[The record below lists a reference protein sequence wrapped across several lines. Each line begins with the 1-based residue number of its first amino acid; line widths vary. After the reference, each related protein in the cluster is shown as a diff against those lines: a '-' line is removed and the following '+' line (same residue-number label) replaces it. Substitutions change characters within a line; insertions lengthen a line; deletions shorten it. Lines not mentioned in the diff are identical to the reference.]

1 MNIDDLHQQ
10 RKKVPTRTTREAM
23 SAPTMRS
30 TSILTEHLGYPPI
43 SLVDDIINAVNEIM
57 YKCTAAMEKY
67 LLSKSRIGEEDY
79 GEEIKNG
86 VAKLESLLENS
97 VDKNFDKLELY
108 VLRNVLRIPEE
119 FLDANV
125 FRLENQ
131 KDLVIVDDKEIKRSE
146 EELREK
152 VNDVEL
158 AFKRNEMLLK
168 RVAKVKKLLVSIRG
182 FKQKLSDLLKCKDD
196 EQLQK
201 ILESLKPI
209 DDTMTLLSSSLR
221 KLYVDSES
229 TSSTEEVEAL
239 LQKLKANGKH
249 NKDYRTRYI
258 DIRTNNVLR
267 RLGLLDDGET
277 EGRSVEPSIGV
288 QGKET
293 GKLDIEEP
301 RLDLLDDVL

>member
-1 MNIDDLHQQ
+1 
-10 RKKVPTRTTREAM
+10 M

-30 TSILTEHLGYPPI
+30 ISILTEHLGYPPI

-67 LLSKSRIGEEDY
+67 LLSKSKIGEEDY
-79 GEEIKNG
+79 GEEIKSG

-119 FLDANV
+119 YLDANV

-131 KDLVIVDDKEIKRSE
+131 KDLVIVDENELKKSE
-146 EELREK
+146 EKLREK

-158 AFKRNEMLLK
+158 AFKKNEMLLK
-168 RVAKVKKLLVSIRG
+168 RVTKVKRLLFTIRG
-182 FKQKLSDLLKCKDD
+182 FKQKLNELLKCKDD
-196 EQLQK
+196 VQLQK

-209 DDTMTLLSSSLR
+209 DDTMTLLTDSLR

-239 LQKLKANGKH
+239 LQRLKTNGKQN
-249 NKDYRTRYI
+249 NKDFRTRYI

-267 RLGLLDDGET
+267 KLGLLGDKEDEKQ
-277 EGRSVEPSIGV
+277 SVKPDARTQAGDIVSI
-288 QGKET
+288 
-293 GKLDIEEP
+293 DIEEP
-301 RLDLLDDVL
+301 QLDLLDDVL

>member
-1 MNIDDLHQQ
+1 
-10 RKKVPTRTTREAM
+10 
-23 SAPTMRS
+23 MRS

-67 LLSKSRIGEEDY
+67 LLSKSRIGENDY
-79 GEEIKNG
+79 GEEIKSG

-119 FLDANV
+119 YLDANV

-131 KDLVIVDDKEIKRSE
+131 KDLVIVDDNELKRSE

-152 VNDVEL
+152 VNNVEL
-158 AFKRNEMLLK
+158 AFKTNEALLK
-168 RVAKVKKLLVSIRG
+168 SVAKVKKLLVTIRG
-182 FKQKLSDLLKCKDD
+182 FKQKLNELLKCKDD
-196 EQLQK
+196 EQLRT
-201 ILESLKPI
+201 ILGSLQPI
-209 DDTMTLLSSSLR
+209 DDTVTLLTNSLR

-239 LQKLKANGKH
+239 LQRLKSNGKL
-249 NKDYRTRYI
+249 NPKDYRTRYL
-258 DIRTNNVLR
+258 DSRTNSVLR
-267 RLGLLDDGET
+267 KLGLLDDNKRENHSS
-277 EGRSVEPSIGV
+277 ELGV
-288 QGKET
+288 TKQEREIT
-293 GKLDIEEP
+293 NLNIEDP
-301 RLDLLDDVL
+301 QLDLLDELL

>member
-1 MNIDDLHQQ
+1 
-10 RKKVPTRTTREAM
+10 M

-67 LLSKSRIGEEDY
+67 LLSKSKIGEEDY
-79 GEEIKNG
+79 GEEIKSG

-119 FLDANV
+119 YLDANV

-131 KDLVIVDDKEIKRSE
+131 KDLVIVDENELKRSE

-158 AFKRNEMLLK
+158 AFRRNEMLSK
-168 RVAKVKKLLVSIRG
+168 RVAKVKRLLFMIKGLKKKLNE
-182 FKQKLSDLLKCKDD
+182 LLKCKDD
-196 EQLQK
+196 KQLQK
-201 ILESLKPI
+201 VLESLKPI
-209 DDTMTLLSSSLR
+209 DDTMTLLTNSLR

-239 LQKLKANGKH
+239 LQRLKTNGKQN

-258 DIRTNNVLR
+258 DLRTNNVLR
-267 RLGLLDDGET
+267 KLGLLGDKE
-277 EGRSVEPSIGV
+277 EEKQPAEPDVRKQERGIANLV
-288 QGKET
+288 
-293 GKLDIEEP
+293 IEEP
-301 RLDLLDDVL
+301 QLDLLDDVL

>member
-1 MNIDDLHQQ
+1 
-10 RKKVPTRTTREAM
+10 
-23 SAPTMRS
+23 MRS

-67 LLSKSRIGEEDY
+67 LLSKSKIGEEDY
-79 GEEIKNG
+79 GEEIKSG

-119 FLDANV
+119 YLDANV

-131 KDLVIVDDKEIKRSE
+131 KDLVIVDENELKKSE
-146 EELREK
+146 EKLREK

-158 AFKRNEMLLK
+158 AFKKNEMLLK
-168 RVAKVKKLLVSIRG
+168 RVTKVKRLLFTIRG
-182 FKQKLSDLLKCKDD
+182 FKQKLNELLKCKDD
-196 EQLQK
+196 VQLQK
-201 ILESLKPI
+201 ILGSLKPI
-209 DDTMTLLSSSLR
+209 DDTMTLLTDSLR

-239 LQKLKANGKH
+239 LQRLKTNGKQN
-249 NKDYRTRYI
+249 NKDFRTRYI

-267 RLGLLDDGET
+267 KLGLLGDKEDEKQSAKPDARTQAGDI
-277 EGRSVEPSIGV
+277 VSI
-288 QGKET
+288 
-293 GKLDIEEP
+293 DIEEP
-301 RLDLLDDVL
+301 QLDLLDDVL

>member
-1 MNIDDLHQQ
+1 
-10 RKKVPTRTTREAM
+10 M

-67 LLSKSRIGEEDY
+67 LLSKSKIGEEDY
-79 GEEIKNG
+79 GEEIKSG
-86 VAKLESLLENS
+86 VAKWESLLENS

-119 FLDANV
+119 YLDANV

-131 KDLVIVDDKEIKRSE
+131 KDLVIVDENELKKSE
-146 EELREK
+146 EKLREK
-152 VNDVEL
+152 LNDVEL
-158 AFKRNEMLLK
+158 AFKKNEMLLK
-168 RVAKVKKLLVSIRG
+168 RVTKVKRLLFTIRG
-182 FKQKLSDLLKCKDD
+182 FKQKLNELLKCKDD
-196 EQLQK
+196 VQLQK

-209 DDTMTLLSSSLR
+209 DDTMTLLTDSLR

-239 LQKLKANGKH
+239 LQRLKTNGKQN
-249 NKDYRTRYI
+249 NKDFRTRYI

-267 RLGLLDDGET
+267 KLGLLGDKEDEKQSAKPDARTQAGDI
-277 EGRSVEPSIGV
+277 VSI
-288 QGKET
+288 
-293 GKLDIEEP
+293 DIEEP
-301 RLDLLDDVL
+301 QLDLLDDVL

>member
-1 MNIDDLHQQ
+1 
-10 RKKVPTRTTREAM
+10 
-23 SAPTMRS
+23 MRS

-67 LLSKSRIGEEDY
+67 LLSKSKIGEEDY
-79 GEEIKNG
+79 GEEIKSG

-97 VDKNFDKLELY
+97 VDKNFDKIELY

-119 FLDANV
+119 YLDANV

-131 KDLVIVDDKEIKRSE
+131 KDLVIVDENELKKSE
-146 EELREK
+146 EKLREK

-158 AFKRNEMLLK
+158 AFKKNEMLLK
-168 RVAKVKKLLVSIRG
+168 RVTKVKRLLFTIRG
-182 FKQKLSDLLKCKDD
+182 FKQKLNELLKCKDD
-196 EQLQK
+196 VQLQK

-209 DDTMTLLSSSLR
+209 DDTMTLLTDSLR

-239 LQKLKANGKH
+239 LQRLKTNGKQN
-249 NKDYRTRYI
+249 NKDFRTRYI

-267 RLGLLDDGET
+267 KLGLLGDKEDEKQSAKPDARTQAGDI
-277 EGRSVEPSIGV
+277 VSI
-288 QGKET
+288 
-293 GKLDIEEP
+293 DIEEP
-301 RLDLLDDVL
+301 QLDLLDDVL

>member
-1 MNIDDLHQQ
+1 
-10 RKKVPTRTTREAM
+10 
-23 SAPTMRS
+23 MRS

-67 LLSKSRIGEEDY
+67 LLSKSKIGEEDY
-79 GEEIKNG
+79 GEEIKSG

-119 FLDANV
+119 YLDANV

-131 KDLVIVDDKEIKRSE
+131 KDLVIVDENELKKSE
-146 EELREK
+146 EKLREK

-158 AFKRNEMLLK
+158 AFKKNEMLLK
-168 RVAKVKKLLVSIRG
+168 RVTKVKRLLFTIRG
-182 FKQKLSDLLKCKDD
+182 FKQKLNELLKCKDD
-196 EQLQK
+196 VQLQK

-209 DDTMTLLSSSLR
+209 DDTMTLLTESLR

-239 LQKLKANGKH
+239 LQRLKTNGKQN
-249 NKDYRTRYI
+249 NKDFRTRYI

-267 RLGLLDDGET
+267 KLGLLGDKEDEKQSAKPDARTQAGDI
-277 EGRSVEPSIGV
+277 VSI
-288 QGKET
+288 
-293 GKLDIEEP
+293 DIEEP
-301 RLDLLDDVL
+301 QLDLLDDVL

>member
-1 MNIDDLHQQ
+1 
-10 RKKVPTRTTREAM
+10 M

-67 LLSKSRIGEEDY
+67 LLSKSQIGEEDY
-79 GEEIKNG
+79 AEEIKSG

-97 VDKNFDKLELY
+97 VDRNFDKLELY

-131 KDLVIVDDKEIKRSE
+131 KDLVIVDDDEVKRSE
-146 EELREK
+146 EELRDK

-158 AFKRNEMLLK
+158 AFKRNEILSK
-168 RVAKVKKLLVSIRG
+168 KVAKVKKLLTSIKD
-182 FKQKLSDLLKCKDD
+182 FKQKLIELLKCK
-196 EQLQK
+196 EEQQLQK

-209 DDTMTLLSSSLR
+209 DDTVTLLAGSLR

-229 TSSTEEVEAL
+229 ISSTEEVEAL
-239 LQKLKANGKH
+239 LQKLKSKGKEK
-249 NKDYRTRYI
+249 KDYRTRYI
-258 DIRTNNVLR
+258 NIRTTNVLEK
-267 RLGLLDDGET
+267 LGLLGDGEK
-277 EGRSVEPSIGV
+277 ENRSAGSGV
-288 QGKET
+288 REQGKEVA
-293 GKLDIEEP
+293 KLDIEEP
-301 RLDLLDDVL
+301 QLDLLDDVL

>member
-1 MNIDDLHQQ
+1 
-10 RKKVPTRTTREAM
+10 
-23 SAPTMRS
+23 MRS

-67 LLSKSRIGEEDY
+67 LLSKSKIGEEDY
-79 GEEIKNG
+79 GEEIKSG

-119 FLDANV
+119 YLDANV
-125 FRLENQ
+125 FRLESQ
-131 KDLVIVDDKEIKRSE
+131 KDLVIVNDTEIKRSE
-146 EELREK
+146 EELRGK

-158 AFKRNEMLLK
+158 AFKRNEMLSK
-168 RVAKVKKLLVSIRG
+168 RVAKVKRLLVIIRG
-182 FKQKLSDLLKCKDD
+182 FKQKLCELLKCKDD

-209 DDTMTLLSSSLR
+209 DDTITLLSNSLR

-239 LQKLKANGKH
+239 FQKLKSNGNR
-249 NKDYRTRYI
+249 NKDFRTRYI
-258 DIRTNNVLR
+258 DLRTNNVLR
-267 RLGLLDDGET
+267 KLGLLGDGEKENQPT
-277 EGRSVEPSIGV
+277 ES
-288 QGKET
+288 GKKEQEEEIAR
-293 GKLDIEEP
+293 LDIEEP
-301 RLDLLDDVL
+301 QLDLLDNVL

>member
-293 GKLDIEEP
+293 DKLDIEEP

>member
-1 MNIDDLHQQ
+1 
-10 RKKVPTRTTREAM
+10 
-23 SAPTMRS
+23 MRS

-67 LLSKSRIGEEDY
+67 LLSKSKIGEEDY
-79 GEEIKNG
+79 GEEIKSG

-119 FLDANV
+119 YLDANV

-131 KDLVIVDDKEIKRSE
+131 KDLVIVDENELKKSE
-146 EELREK
+146 EKLREK

-158 AFKRNEMLLK
+158 AFKKNEMLLK
-168 RVAKVKKLLVSIRG
+168 RVTKVKRLLFTIRG
-182 FKQKLSDLLKCKDD
+182 FKQKLNELLKCKDD
-196 EQLQK
+196 VQLQK

-209 DDTMTLLSSSLR
+209 DDTMTLLTDSLR

-229 TSSTEEVEAL
+229 TSSAEEVEVL
-239 LQKLKANGKH
+239 LQRLKTNGKQN
-249 NKDYRTRYI
+249 NKDFRTRYI

-267 RLGLLDDGET
+267 KLGLLGDKEDEKQSAKPDARTQAGDI
-277 EGRSVEPSIGV
+277 VSI
-288 QGKET
+288 
-293 GKLDIEEP
+293 DIEEP
-301 RLDLLDDVL
+301 QLDLLDDVL

>member
-1 MNIDDLHQQ
+1 
-10 RKKVPTRTTREAM
+10 
-23 SAPTMRS
+23 MRS

-67 LLSKSRIGEEDY
+67 LLSKSKIGEEDY
-79 GEEIKNG
+79 GEEIKSG
-86 VAKLESLLENS
+86 VAKWESLLENS

-119 FLDANV
+119 YLDANV

-131 KDLVIVDDKEIKRSE
+131 KDLVIVDENELKKSE
-146 EELREK
+146 EKLREK
-152 VNDVEL
+152 LNDVEL
-158 AFKRNEMLLK
+158 AFKKNEMLLK
-168 RVAKVKKLLVSIRG
+168 RVTKVKRLLFTIRG
-182 FKQKLSDLLKCKDD
+182 FKQKLNELLKCKDD
-196 EQLQK
+196 VQLQK

-209 DDTMTLLSSSLR
+209 DDTMTLLTDSLR

-239 LQKLKANGKH
+239 LQRLKTNGKQN
-249 NKDYRTRYI
+249 NKDFRTRYI

-267 RLGLLDDGET
+267 KLGLLGDKEDEKQSAKPDARTQAGDI
-277 EGRSVEPSIGV
+277 VSI
-288 QGKET
+288 
-293 GKLDIEEP
+293 DIEEP
-301 RLDLLDDVL
+301 QLDLLDDVL

>member
-1 MNIDDLHQQ
+1 
-10 RKKVPTRTTREAM
+10 
-23 SAPTMRS
+23 MRS

-67 LLSKSRIGEEDY
+67 LLSKSKIGEEDY
-79 GEEIKNG
+79 GEEIKSG

-119 FLDANV
+119 YLDANV

-131 KDLVIVDDKEIKRSE
+131 KDLVIVDENELKKSE
-146 EELREK
+146 EKLREK

-158 AFKRNEMLLK
+158 AFIKNEMLLK
-168 RVAKVKKLLVSIRG
+168 RVTKVKRLLFTIRG
-182 FKQKLSDLLKCKDD
+182 FKQKLNELLKCKDD
-196 EQLQK
+196 VQLQK

-209 DDTMTLLSSSLR
+209 DDTMTLLTDSLR

-239 LQKLKANGKH
+239 LQRLKTNGKQN
-249 NKDYRTRYI
+249 NKDFRTRYI

-267 RLGLLDDGET
+267 KLGLLGDKEDEKQSAKPDARTQAGDI
-277 EGRSVEPSIGV
+277 VSI
-288 QGKET
+288 
-293 GKLDIEEP
+293 DIEEP
-301 RLDLLDDVL
+301 QLDLLDDVL

>member
-1 MNIDDLHQQ
+1 
-10 RKKVPTRTTREAM
+10 M

-131 KDLVIVDDKEIKRSE
+131 KDLVIVDDNEIKRSE

-158 AFKRNEMLLK
+158 AFKKNEMLMK

-249 NKDYRTRYI
+249 SKDYRTRYI
-258 DIRTNNVLR
+258 DIRTNNILR
-267 RLGLLDDGET
+267 RLGLLGDGET
-277 EGRSVEPSIGV
+277 EGQSAESSIGV
-288 QGKET
+288 QGKEAV
-293 GKLDIEEP
+293 KLDIEEP

>member
-1 MNIDDLHQQ
+1 
-10 RKKVPTRTTREAM
+10 
-23 SAPTMRS
+23 MRS

-67 LLSKSRIGEEDY
+67 LLSKSKIGEEDY
-79 GEEIKNG
+79 GEEIKSG

-119 FLDANV
+119 YLDANV

-131 KDLVIVDDKEIKRSE
+131 KDLVIVDENELKKSE
-146 EELREK
+146 EKLREK
-152 VNDVEL
+152 LNDVEL
-158 AFKRNEMLLK
+158 AFKKNEMLLK
-168 RVAKVKKLLVSIRG
+168 RVTKVKRLLFTIRG
-182 FKQKLSDLLKCKDD
+182 FKQKLNELLKCKDD
-196 EQLQK
+196 VQLQK

-209 DDTMTLLSSSLR
+209 DDTMTLLTDSLR

-239 LQKLKANGKH
+239 LQRLKTNGKQN
-249 NKDYRTRYI
+249 NKDFRTRYI

-267 RLGLLDDGET
+267 KLGLLGDKEDEKQSAKPDARTQAGDI
-277 EGRSVEPSIGV
+277 VSI
-288 QGKET
+288 
-293 GKLDIEEP
+293 DIEEP
-301 RLDLLDDVL
+301 QLDLLDDVL

>member
-1 MNIDDLHQQ
+1 
-10 RKKVPTRTTREAM
+10 
-23 SAPTMRS
+23 MRS

-67 LLSKSRIGEEDY
+67 LLSKSKIGEEDY
-79 GEEIKNG
+79 GEEIKSG

-119 FLDANV
+119 YLDANV

-131 KDLVIVDDKEIKRSE
+131 KDLVIVDENELKKSE
-146 EELREK
+146 EKLREK

-158 AFKRNEMLLK
+158 AFKKNEMLLK
-168 RVAKVKKLLVSIRG
+168 RVTKVKRLLFTIRG
-182 FKQKLSDLLKCKDD
+182 FKQKLNELLKCKDD
-196 EQLQK
+196 VQLQK

-209 DDTMTLLSSSLR
+209 DDTMTLLTDSLR

-239 LQKLKANGKH
+239 LQRLKTNGKQN
-249 NKDYRTRYI
+249 NKDFRTRYI

-267 RLGLLDDGET
+267 KLGLLGDKEDEKQSAKPDARTQAGDI
-277 EGRSVEPSIGV
+277 VSI
-288 QGKET
+288 
-293 GKLDIEEP
+293 DIEEP
-301 RLDLLDDVL
+301 QLDLLNDVL

>member
-1 MNIDDLHQQ
+1 
-10 RKKVPTRTTREAM
+10 
-23 SAPTMRS
+23 MRS

-67 LLSKSRIGEEDY
+67 LLSKSKIGEEDY
-79 GEEIKNG
+79 GEEIKSG

-119 FLDANV
+119 YLDANV

-131 KDLVIVDDKEIKRSE
+131 KDLVIVDENELKKSE
-146 EELREK
+146 EKLREK

-158 AFKRNEMLLK
+158 AFKKNEMLLK
-168 RVAKVKKLLVSIRG
+168 RVTKVKRLLFTIRG
-182 FKQKLSDLLKCKDD
+182 FKQKLNELLKCKDD
-196 EQLQK
+196 VQLQK

-209 DDTMTLLSSSLR
+209 DDTMTLLTDSLR

-239 LQKLKANGKH
+239 LLRLKTNGKQN
-249 NKDYRTRYI
+249 NKDFRTRYI

-267 RLGLLDDGET
+267 KLGLLGDKEDEKQSAKPDARTQAGDI
-277 EGRSVEPSIGV
+277 VSI
-288 QGKET
+288 
-293 GKLDIEEP
+293 DIEEP
-301 RLDLLDDVL
+301 QLDLLDDVL

>member
-1 MNIDDLHQQ
+1 
-10 RKKVPTRTTREAM
+10 
-23 SAPTMRS
+23 MRS
-30 TSILTEHLGYPPI
+30 TSILTEHLGYRPI

-67 LLSKSRIGEEDY
+67 LLSKSKIGEEDY
-79 GEEIKNG
+79 GEEIKSG

-119 FLDANV
+119 YLDANV

-131 KDLVIVDDKEIKRSE
+131 KDLVIVDENELKKSE
-146 EELREK
+146 EKLREK
-152 VNDVEL
+152 LNDVEL
-158 AFKRNEMLLK
+158 AFKKNEMLLK
-168 RVAKVKKLLVSIRG
+168 RVTKVKRLLFTIRG
-182 FKQKLSDLLKCKDD
+182 FKQKLNELLKCKDD
-196 EQLQK
+196 VQLQK

-209 DDTMTLLSSSLR
+209 DDTMTLLTDSLR

-239 LQKLKANGKH
+239 LQRLKTNGKQN
-249 NKDYRTRYI
+249 NKDFRTRYI

-267 RLGLLDDGET
+267 KLGLLGDKEDEKQSAKPDARTQAGDI
-277 EGRSVEPSIGV
+277 VSI
-288 QGKET
+288 
-293 GKLDIEEP
+293 DIEEP
-301 RLDLLDDVL
+301 QLDLLDDVL

>member
-1 MNIDDLHQQ
+1 
-10 RKKVPTRTTREAM
+10 
-23 SAPTMRS
+23 MRS
-30 TSILTEHLGYPPI
+30 TSILTEHLSYPPI

-131 KDLVIVDDKEIKRSE
+131 KDLVIVDDNEIKRSE
-146 EELREK
+146 EELRDK

-168 RVAKVKKLLVSIRG
+168 RVAKMKKLLVSIRS

-229 TSSTEEVEAL
+229 TSSTEEVGAL

-249 NKDYRTRYI
+249 SKDYRTRYI

-267 RLGLLDDGET
+267 RLGLLGDGET
-277 EGRSVEPSIGV
+277 EGRSAELSVGV

-293 GKLDIEEP
+293 DKLDIEEP
-301 RLDLLDDVL
+301 QLDLLDDVL

>member
-1 MNIDDLHQQ
+1 
-10 RKKVPTRTTREAM
+10 M

-131 KDLVIVDDKEIKRSE
+131 KDLVIVNDNEIKRSE

-158 AFKRNEMLLK
+158 AFKKNEMLMK

-249 NKDYRTRYI
+249 SKDYRTRYI
-258 DIRTNNVLR
+258 DIRTNNILR
-267 RLGLLDDGET
+267 RLGLLGDGET
-277 EGRSVEPSIGV
+277 EGQSAESSIGV
-288 QGKET
+288 QGKEAV
-293 GKLDIEEP
+293 KLDIEEP

>member
-1 MNIDDLHQQ
+1 M
-10 RKKVPTRTTREAM
+10 A
-23 SAPTMRS
+23 APTMRS

-67 LLSKSRIGEEDY
+67 LLSKSKIGEEDY
-79 GEEIKNG
+79 GEEIKSG

-119 FLDANV
+119 YLDANV
-125 FRLENQ
+125 FRLESQ
-131 KDLVIVDDKEIKRSE
+131 KDLVIVNDTEIKRSE
-146 EELREK
+146 EELRGK

-158 AFKRNEMLLK
+158 AFKRNEMLSK
-168 RVAKVKKLLVSIRG
+168 RVAKVKRLLVIIRG
-182 FKQKLSDLLKCKDD
+182 FKQKLCELLKCKDD

-209 DDTMTLLSSSLR
+209 DDTITLLSNSLR

-239 LQKLKANGKH
+239 FQKLKSNGKR
-249 NKDYRTRYI
+249 NKDFRTRYI
-258 DIRTNNVLR
+258 DLRTNNVLR
-267 RLGLLDDGET
+267 KLGLLGDGEKENQPT
-277 EGRSVEPSIGV
+277 ES
-288 QGKET
+288 GKKEQEEEIAR
-293 GKLDIEEP
+293 LDIEEP
-301 RLDLLDDVL
+301 QLDLLDNVL

>member
-1 MNIDDLHQQ
+1 
-10 RKKVPTRTTREAM
+10 
-23 SAPTMRS
+23 MRS

-67 LLSKSRIGEEDY
+67 LLSKSKIGEEDY
-79 GEEIKNG
+79 GEEIKSG

-119 FLDANV
+119 YLDANV

-131 KDLVIVDDKEIKRSE
+131 KDLVIVDENELKKSE
-146 EELREK
+146 EKLREK

-158 AFKRNEMLLK
+158 AFKKNEMLLK
-168 RVAKVKKLLVSIRG
+168 RVTKVKRLLFTIRG
-182 FKQKLSDLLKCKDD
+182 FKQKLNELLKCKDD
-196 EQLQK
+196 VQLQK

-209 DDTMTLLSSSLR
+209 DDTMTLLTDSLR

-239 LQKLKANGKH
+239 LQRLKTNGKQN
-249 NKDYRTRYI
+249 NKDFRTRYI

-267 RLGLLDDGET
+267 KLGLLGDKEDEKQSAKPDARTQAGDI
-277 EGRSVEPSIGV
+277 VSI
-288 QGKET
+288 
-293 GKLDIEEP
+293 DIEEP
-301 RLDLLDDVL
+301 QLDLLDDVL

>member
-1 MNIDDLHQQ
+1 
-10 RKKVPTRTTREAM
+10 
-23 SAPTMRS
+23 MRS

-293 GKLDIEEP
+293 DKLDIEEP

>member
-1 MNIDDLHQQ
+1 
-10 RKKVPTRTTREAM
+10 
-23 SAPTMRS
+23 MRS

-67 LLSKSRIGEEDY
+67 LLSKSKIGEEDY
-79 GEEIKNG
+79 GEEIKSG

-119 FLDANV
+119 YLDANV

-131 KDLVIVDDKEIKRSE
+131 KDLVIVDENELKKSE
-146 EELREK
+146 EKLREK

-158 AFKRNEMLLK
+158 AFKKNEMLLK
-168 RVAKVKKLLVSIRG
+168 RATKVKRLLFTIRG
-182 FKQKLSDLLKCKDD
+182 FKQKLNELLKCKDD
-196 EQLQK
+196 VQLQK

-209 DDTMTLLSSSLR
+209 DDTMTLLTDSLR

-239 LQKLKANGKH
+239 LQRLKTNGKQN
-249 NKDYRTRYI
+249 NKDFRTRYI

-267 RLGLLDDGET
+267 KLGLLGDKEDEKQSAKPDARTQAGDI
-277 EGRSVEPSIGV
+277 VSI
-288 QGKET
+288 
-293 GKLDIEEP
+293 DIEEP
-301 RLDLLDDVL
+301 QLDLLDDVL

>member
-1 MNIDDLHQQ
+1 
-10 RKKVPTRTTREAM
+10 M

-293 GKLDIEEP
+293 DKLDIEEP

>member
-1 MNIDDLHQQ
+1 
-10 RKKVPTRTTREAM
+10 
-23 SAPTMRS
+23 MRS

-67 LLSKSRIGEEDY
+67 LLSKSKIGEEDY
-79 GEEIKNG
+79 GEEIKSG

-119 FLDANV
+119 YLDANV

-131 KDLVIVDDKEIKRSE
+131 KDLVIVDENELKKSE
-146 EELREK
+146 EKLREK

-158 AFKRNEMLLK
+158 AFKKNEMLLK
-168 RVAKVKKLLVSIRG
+168 RVTKVKRLLFTIRG
-182 FKQKLSDLLKCKDD
+182 FKQKLNELLKCKDD
-196 EQLQK
+196 VQLQK

-209 DDTMTLLSSSLR
+209 DDTMTLLTDSLR

-239 LQKLKANGKH
+239 LQRLKTNGKQN
-249 NKDYRTRYI
+249 NKDFRTRYI

-267 RLGLLDDGET
+267 KLGLLGDKEDEKQ
-277 EGRSVEPSIGV
+277 SVKPDARTQAGDIVSI
-288 QGKET
+288 
-293 GKLDIEEP
+293 DIEEP
-301 RLDLLDDVL
+301 QLDLLDDVL